1 MLGDRCES
9 KCLLPLPQEILFE
22 ISELLSSRFIWDV
35 IELDA
40 WRVAAGEEFPNIEID
55 TILGQIHNIWR
66 WSLLATSSCWNC
78 LLVRVN
84 YYYLESISIETS
96 CLHLR
101 LGKRALLVDAFTQ
114 YIVSIQYR
122 WQNWGTLEG
131 AHLSAP
137 SPQWPVSP
145 LSPLASVPSPALVT
159 EQTGSEIGW

>member
-1 MLGDRCES
+1 MLASIASRDLVRNLRVVEFPLYLSCDWAW
-9 KCLLPLPQEILFE
+9 CLTSGGWWRVPQYWNRYNTGTNTQYLEMKPTSDIFLLKLP
-22 ISELLSSRFIWDV
+22 ISE
-35 IELDA
+35 
-40 WRVAAGEEFPNIEID
+40 G
-55 TILGQIHNIWR
+55 
-66 WSLLATSSCWNC
+66 NC
-78 LLVRVN
+78 
-84 YYYLESISIETS
+84 YYLESISIETS

-101 LGKRALLVDAFTQ
+101 LGKKALLVDALTQ
-114 YIVSIQYR
+114 YIISIQYR